1 MPSGTIIDNKKDV
14 YDYPSRS
21 SRNSKLYREV
31 YGKYE
36 NLDNLPLD
44 DNTDEIDMEKLRELV
59 YNSESSHEF
68 RELRDNLDIID
79 VKKRNI
85 DTERVHDINKI
96 LEKAKYENNKLK
108 EPVIN
113 TSRNK
118 SILSTL
124 QMKVINDDIDNSY
137 QEVVTKTYEDNDNIY
152 MTREF
157 KFKELNDKI
166 AELNSNPLLDNVME
180 DNELSLDLFEDLK
193 PVGDTIITEPIV
205 EREEEKKTYNNDY
218 KGDMYS
224 SDTSDI
230 DVIKDV
236 PKPNPKINSSVE
248 EDFFTNSY
256 AFSNKDFNSN
266 NEEEFFTE
274 KTDGGSAI
282 KIILLLLAIAVFI
295 FVIVYFVMTYGI
307 GV

>member
-1 MPSGTIIDNKKDV
+1 MPSGTVVDNEKDV
-14 YDYPSRS
+14 CNYPSRS

-36 NLDNLPLD
+36 DLDNLPLD

-59 YNSESSHEF
+59 YNSESRYEY
-68 RELRDNLDIID
+68 RGLRDDLDIID

-124 QMKVINDDIDNSY
+124 QMKVIDNEVDNNY
-137 QEVVTKTYEDNDNIY
+137 QEDVTKSDLDNDNIY

-180 DNELSLDLFEDLK
+180 DSELSLDLFEDLK

-205 EREEEKKTYNNDY
+205 DKEEKTYNNDY

-230 DVIKDV
+230 DVIKDM
-236 PKPNPKINSSVE
+236 PMSNPKTNKSVE

-256 AFSNKDFNSN
+256 SFSNKDFNSN
-266 NEEEFFTE
+266 NNDEEFFDE
-274 KTDGGSAI
+274 KTNSGSVL
-282 KIILLLLAIAVFI
+282 KIILLLLSIAVFI